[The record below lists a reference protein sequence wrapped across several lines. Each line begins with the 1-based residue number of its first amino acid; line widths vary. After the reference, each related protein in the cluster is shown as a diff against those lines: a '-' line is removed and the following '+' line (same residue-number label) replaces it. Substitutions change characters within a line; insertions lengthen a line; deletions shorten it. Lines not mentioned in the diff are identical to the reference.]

1 MKNLAKY
8 LDFAN
13 HHPDATEDDIR
24 FLCEKV
30 IEYGF
35 NSAFVNQTHVP
46 LARSLMVDKGKVGSI
61 VAFPLGEELL
71 SSKIAEAK
79 DTAGAGADELDISL
93 NVSFIKEK
101 KWDELFTEM
110 KKLTEVVKTA
120 GEKKL
125 VKFILETGYLT
136 KEEIQKTSRLIVE
149 SGADFVKTNS
159 GMGPRG
165 ASLED
170 VAVIRQA
177 IGDEFKIK
185 VAGGI
190 STYDQAVEFINAGAN
205 RIGTSKA
212 IEIVKGLNSNQ
223 NLSQKE

>member
-1 MKNLAKY
+1 MDNLASY
-8 LDFAN
+8 LDYAN

-24 FLCEKV
+24 QLVEKV
-30 IEYGF
+30 KKYKF
-35 NSAFVNQTHVP
+35 NSAFVNQTHVAF
-46 LARSLMVDKGKVGSI
+46 ARQLMGTDGKVGSI

-71 SSKIAEAK
+71 ASKIAEAE
-79 DTAGAGADELDISL
+79 DTARAGADELDISM
-93 NVSFIKEK
+93 NVSLVKDG
-101 KWDELFTEM
+101 KWDETLMEM
-110 KKLTEVVKTA
+110 TQLTEAVKIIDRS
-120 GEKKL
+120 KI

-136 KEEIQKTSRLIVE
+136 KEEITKASQLIVK

-170 VAVIRQA
+170 VAVIRAA
-177 IGDEFKIK
+177 IGDEFKVK

-190 STYDQAVEFINAGAN
+190 ATYDQAVAFIEAGAN

-212 IEIVKGLNSNQ
+212 VEIVEGGLQ
-223 NLSQKE
+223 NKADLA